1 MRVCH
6 IHQKRDLIDRGAMSG
21 FDENMTA
28 FYMAFAEE
36 KIDVI
41 CQALS
46 NMRLALQSQTAGPAD
61 GDNRRDAEVDV
72 RQEVR
77 TLFLATRQIRWI

>member
-1 MRVCH
+1 
-6 IHQKRDLIDRGAMSG
+6 MSG

-36 KIDVI
+36 NIDVI

-46 NMRLALQSQTAGPAD
+46 NMRLALQGQTADPGGTNSSDSEA
-61 GDNRRDAEVDV
+61 DV
-72 RQEVR
+72 RQEVK
-77 TLFLATRQIRWI
+77 TLILTSRRQIQRI

>member
-1 MRVCH
+1 
-6 IHQKRDLIDRGAMSG
+6 MSG

-46 NMRLALQSQTAGPAD
+46 NMRLALHSQTAGPDAD
-61 GDNRRDAEVDV
+61 GVNSSDAEADV

-77 TLFLATRQIRWI
+77 LHCVQ